1 MSKVIY
7 ACSITYKPCFLL
19 VFASKVMRMLNNNYY
34 TNLKV
39 LAKIANT
46 NIIILSKKSND
57 VSEYRNSRNK
67 LKLQ

>member
-1 MSKVIY
+1 MLNHVQ
-7 ACSITYKPCFLL
+7 TLL

-46 NIIILSKKSND
+46 NIILSKKSND